1 VAEEGIK
8 KKCRGIRGAIYIR
21 RVGTQRDV
29 GGSAGGVLDSGAARR
44 GRLGNATLAHLS
56 R

>member
-8 KKCRGIRGAIYIR
+8 KCGGIRGAIYIR

-29 GGSAGGVLDSGAARR
+29 GGSAGGVSGREWR
-44 GRLGNATLAHLS
+44 GRFGNATLSHLS
-56 R
+56 L